1 MGRTSRAVGTAAEAG
16 RAAACATTES
26 ATQTPAHAAK
36 TLGLRHRATDQSRDD
51 GRAHNQLIRFHVR
64 ISR

>member
-16 RAAACATTES
+16 RCAAGSTTEC
-26 ATQTPAHAAK
+26 ATQTSAHATK
-36 TLGLRHRATDQSRDD
+36 TLGLRCRTTNQPRDN